1 MLTSRGRSVTA
12 TDHKRRHKTLIL
24 LLAVLLGVVPRAAQS
39 DLDAFMAAV
48 LATRDENW
56 KKLRQYILDERERVE
71 VVGPARVR
79 LWGDERDYTWFIRD
93 GFFVRSP
100 LRANG
105 ATVSES
111 DRRKYEDDFLRR
123 AKAREKGE
131 GKTSPAGAS
140 PAGAAP
146 ATVDGLIAQTRQPQF
161 IDSAYFLR
169 FKFESGRYALV
180 GREVVEGRETLRIEY
195 YPARLFSHEQNAED
209 TRRRERRSDANEDV
223 EASME
228 RMMNKVSL
236 VTLWVD
242 AAAHQIV
249 RYTFDNVDLDFLP
262 GAWLVRVD
270 DMKASMTMSQPFP
283 GVWLPRD
290 VDALFTATMAVGDV
304 GVHYRLAYHD
314 YREATSSGRVILP
327 AAR

>member
-1 MLTSRGRSVTA
+1 MLLCAAMLTGTGPA
-12 TDHKRRHKTLIL
+12 
-24 LLAVLLGVVPRAAQS
+24 APRAAQS
-39 DLDAFMAAV
+39 DLDTFMASV
-48 LATRDENW
+48 LASRDENW
-56 KKLRQYILDERERVE
+56 KKLQQYILDEREQIE
-71 VVGPARVR
+71 VVGPARAR
-79 LWGDERDYTWFIRD
+79 LWGDQRDYTWFIRD

-100 LRANG
+100 VKANG
-105 ATVSES
+105 ATVSEA

-123 AKAREKGE
+123 AKAREKGAD
-131 GKTSPAGAS
+131 AGR
-140 PAGAAP
+140 GDAP
-146 ATVDGLIAQTRQPQF
+146 ASTQAPSTVEGLIAQTRQPQF

-169 FKFESGRYALV
+169 FKFEAGHYALA
-180 GREVVEGRETLRIEY
+180 GRETIDGRETLRIEY
-195 YPARLFSHEQNAED
+195 YPARLFTHEQNAED
-209 TRRRERRSDANEDV
+209 QRRRERRRDANEDV

-228 RMMNKVSL
+228 RMMNKVAL

-242 AAAHQIV
+242 VPAHQIV

-262 GAWLVRVD
+262 GAWLLRID